1 MLRRIRTTLAL
12 VVFVLITLLFLDVT
26 GTLHKYFGWL
36 ASIQFWPAL
45 LALHVGVLA
54 LLVVLTLVFGRI
66 YCSIICPLGVM
77 QDVVSRLHGI
87 RKKNRFTYSKE
98 KRWLRYTVL
107 AVFIVSALAGVNAV
121 VSLLAPYSSYGRIA
135 GSLMKPVYE
144 AGNNVLAAIAESVN
158 SYAFY
163 SVDVWLKS
171 LPTLIVA
178 SVTLVVIAVLAWRGG
193 RTYCNTICPVGTI
206 LSFLARFSWFK
217 VRIDGSKC
225 VNCGLCTKNC
235 KASAIDFKN
244 HKIDYSRCVVCGD
257 CIGKCHKGAISLSSR
272 RADKRTSR
280 QVNKQTSGQAD
291 KRTSQN
297 ADSANLLVNSS
308 AGVLSTNE
316 SRRSFLL
323 GVAVAATGAALAQE
337 KKKVDGGLAAIEDK
351 VAPRRLTPLTPP
363 GSLSAQHFAQHCTA
377 CQLCVSTCPN
387 GVLRPSTD
395 LSTFMQPTMSYERGY
410 CRPECT
416 KCGEVCPTGAIKPI
430 TRAIKSATQIGH
442 AVWLKKNCVPLTD
455 GVECGN
461 CAPLPHGS
469 HHHDTPEPQGRAF
482 AEDTRCQRGPLHR
495 LRSVRELVPR
505 PSVQRDLRRGSRGS
519 QGGLSENGPLPLPR
533 WGSEGWRFY
542 LQVNPNFRFNKT
554 SVCEKNAKTPCERRL
569 FALQKASF

>member
-1 MLRRIRTTLAL
+1 MLRRIRTILAL

-45 LALHVGVLA
+45 LALHVGVVA
-54 LLVVLTLVFGRI
+54 MLVVFTLVFGRI
-66 YCSIICPLGVM
+66 YCSVICPLGVM
-77 QDVVSRLHGI
+77 QDIISRLHGI

-98 KRWLRYTVL
+98 KRWLRYGVL
-107 AVFIVSALAGVNAV
+107 VVFVASALAGVNAV

-135 GSLMKPVYE
+135 SSLMKPVYE
-144 AGNNVLAAIAESVN
+144 TGNNVLAAIAERFD

-163 SVDVWLKS
+163 SVDVWMKS
-171 LPTLIVA
+171 LPTLIIA

-193 RTYCNTICPVGTI
+193 RTYCNTVCPVGTI
-206 LSFLARFSWFK
+206 LSFLARFSWMK

-257 CIGKCHKGAISLSSR
+257 CIDKCNKGAIRLSHSLPRRDEQRQASQSSP
-272 RADKRTSR
+272 TGG
-280 QVNKQTSGQAD
+280 VEG
-291 KRTSQN
+291 
-297 ADSANLLVNSS
+297 
-308 AGVLSTNE
+308 AG
-316 SRRSFLL
+316 RRSFLL
-323 GVAVAATGAALAQE
+323 GLAVASTAAALAQE

-351 VAPRRLTPLTPP
+351 IAPKRLTPLTPP

-387 GVLRPSTD
+387 GVLRPSTG

-430 TRAIKSATQIGH
+430 TRAQKSAMQIGH
-442 AVWLKKNCVPLTD
+442 AVWIKKNCVPLTD

-461 CAPLPHGS
+461 CARHCPTGAITMVPLDPNDEHS
-469 HHHDTPEPQGRAF
+469 LKIPAVNEA
-482 AEDTRCQRGPLHR
+482 RCIGCGACENLCPARPFSAIYVEGHEVHR
-495 LRSVRELVPR
+495 EV
-505 PSVQRDLRRGSRGS
+505 
-519 QGGLSENGPLPLPR
+519 
-533 WGSEGWRFY
+533 
-542 LQVNPNFRFNKT
+542 
-554 SVCEKNAKTPCERRL
+554 
-569 FALQKASF
+569 

>member
-1 MLRRIRTTLAL
+1 MLRRIRTILAL

-45 LALHVGVLA
+45 LALHVGVVA
-54 LLVVLTLVFGRI
+54 MLVVFTLVFGRI
-66 YCSIICPLGVM
+66 YCSVICPLGVM
-77 QDVVSRLHGI
+77 QDVISRLHGI

-98 KRWLRYTVL
+98 KRWLRYGMLV
-107 AVFIVSALAGVNAV
+107 VFVASALAGVNAV

-135 GSLMKPVYE
+135 SSLMKPVYE
-144 AGNNVLAAIAESVN
+144 AGNNVLATIAEHLD

-163 SVDVWLKS
+163 SVDVWMKS
-171 LPTLIVA
+171 LPTLIIA

-193 RTYCNTICPVGTI
+193 RTYCNTVCPVGTI
-206 LSFLARFSWFK
+206 LSFLARFSWLK

-257 CIGKCHKGAISLSSR
+257 CIDKCNKGAIRLSHSLPRRDEQRQASQSSP
-272 RADKRTSR
+272 TGG
-280 QVNKQTSGQAD
+280 VEG
-291 KRTSQN
+291 
-297 ADSANLLVNSS
+297 
-308 AGVLSTNE
+308 AG
-316 SRRSFLL
+316 RRSFLL
-323 GVAVAATGAALAQE
+323 GLAVASTAAALAQE

-351 VAPRRLTPLTPP
+351 IAPKRLTPHTPP

-387 GVLRPSTD
+387 GVLRPSTG

-430 TRAIKSATQIGH
+430 TRAQKSATQIGH
-442 AVWLKKNCVPLTD
+442 AVWIKKNCVPLTD

-461 CAPLPHGS
+461 CARHCPTGAITMVPLDPNDEHS
-469 HHHDTPEPQGRAF
+469 LKIPAVNEA
-482 AEDTRCQRGPLHR
+482 RCIGCGACENLCPARPFSAIYVEGHEVHR
-495 LRSVRELVPR
+495 EV
-505 PSVQRDLRRGSRGS
+505 
-519 QGGLSENGPLPLPR
+519 
-533 WGSEGWRFY
+533 
-542 LQVNPNFRFNKT
+542 
-554 SVCEKNAKTPCERRL
+554 
-569 FALQKASF
+569 

>member
-1 MLRRIRTTLAL
+1 MLRRIRTILAL

-45 LALHVGVLA
+45 LALHVGVVA

-66 YCSIICPLGVM
+66 YCSVICPLGVM
-77 QDVVSRLHGI
+77 QDIISRLHGI

-98 KRWLRYTVL
+98 KRWLRYGVL
-107 AVFIVSALAGVNAV
+107 VVFVASALAGVNAV

-135 GSLMKPVYE
+135 SSFMKPVYE
-144 AGNNVLAAIAESVN
+144 AGNNVLAAIAEHLD

-163 SVDVWLKS
+163 SVDVWMKS
-171 LPTLIVA
+171 LPTMIVA

-193 RTYCNTICPVGTI
+193 RTYCNTVCPVGTI
-206 LSFLARFSWFK
+206 LSFLARFSWLK

-257 CIGKCHKGAISLSSR
+257 CIDKCNKGAISLSHSLPR
-272 RADKRTSR
+272 RDEQR
-280 QVNKQTSGQAD
+280 QA
-291 KRTSQN
+291 SQ
-297 ADSANLLVNSS
+297 SFPTGGVEG
-308 AGVLSTNE
+308 AG
-316 SRRSFLL
+316 RRSFLL
-323 GVAVAATGAALAQE
+323 GLAVASTAAALAQE

-351 VAPRRLTPLTPP
+351 IAPKRLTPLTPP

-387 GVLRPSTD
+387 GVLRPSTG

-430 TRAIKSATQIGH
+430 TRAQKSAMQIGH
-442 AVWLKKNCVPLTD
+442 AVWIKKNCVPLTD

-461 CAPLPHGS
+461 CARHCPTGAITMVPLDPNDEHS
-469 HHHDTPEPQGRAF
+469 LKIPAVNEA
-482 AEDTRCQRGPLHR
+482 RCIGCGACENLCPARPFSAIYVEGHEVHR
-495 LRSVRELVPR
+495 EV
-505 PSVQRDLRRGSRGS
+505 
-519 QGGLSENGPLPLPR
+519 
-533 WGSEGWRFY
+533 
-542 LQVNPNFRFNKT
+542 
-554 SVCEKNAKTPCERRL
+554 
-569 FALQKASF
+569 